1 MHGAMAASTRLHV
14 LPEQSGPGMPVS
26 VAMADLEERIHAL
39 GGRLLDTAGRAAKMA
54 GSGWLD
60 RLVGRAI
67 RDPGFRVQS
76 LRFIDV
82 LPVLQDD
89 AVLVA
94 HLQEYFAGVELPWP
108 AVSHWSLRHS
118 DVPWAAPIA
127 APLVRATLR
136 GLSRRFMGG
145 NTLPRALHTIARL
158 RSLGMYYSLDLL
170 GEAVVSEREADAYQ
184 QAYLDL
190 LAGLPRDCTGADRP
204 EVSLKLTSLSSRI
217 HPADPHGSVD
227 AICARLRP
235 ILAAARAAQAAV
247 TFDMEHYDVNHI
259 VLQCFRGLL
268 MESEFRDWPHAGI
281 VVQSYLRDAP
291 ECLQAL
297 LDWTQLR
304 GAPIKVRLVRGAYWD
319 AESIIA
325 HQHGWTLPVWDHK
338 AQTDACFEACIE
350 RLFAHHDSV
359 FPAVATHNVRSLA
372 CGMALA
378 ERYGLGDGAYEFQM
392 LYGMADDLKQALVAL
407 GYPLRVYVPYGET
420 LPGMAYLVR
429 RLLENTSGQTILDS
443 GMGRVR
449 RDVHGLV
456 RPKVSA
462 VPADADDKRTFR
474 NQPVYRF
481 VAAPERTAM
490 RDALA
495 AVHAELGQ
503 DYALR
508 IDHEPVAG
516 IGHITSVNPAHPD
529 QVIGTVASAGRNHAE
544 QALAAARAAFPAW
557 SALTADE
564 RAGYLRRVADLLVER
579 RDYHAAWQVLE
590 AGKHWCEADAD
601 VCEAIDFLNYY
612 AHQAERLAAGEV
624 VELGGEHNIL
634 LHRPR
639 GVGVVIAPWNF
650 PLAILTGMLAAT
662 IVTGNTTILKPSSLT
677 PVIAA
682 RFMELIMQA
691 GIPPGVVNFLPC
703 PGRETGAWLA
713 AHPEVAVIAFT
724 GSREVG
730 TQLIHAGAQ
739 LAPGQSHIKRVIAE
753 MGGKNAIIIDDDA
766 DLDAA
771 IPGVLQSAYG
781 YQGQKCSAASRVIVV
796 GGIYRNFMERLCEAT
811 ASLTIGDPQDPGMLL
826 GPVIDAVA
834 QRRISRVIVAGKT
847 RAQLVTPV
855 RDDLPDAGY
864 YLSPAIFTEVTVADP
879 LVQEEIFGPVLAVL
893 RADTFEQAIDLA
905 NSTRYALTGGVYS
918 RRPVHLE
925 LARTAFKAGNLYL
938 NRKITGA
945 LVSRQP
951 FGGFRLSGTGSKAGG
966 PDYLKQFTDTVCITE
981 NTARRG
987 FAPEVKDV

>member
-1 MHGAMAASTRLHV
+1 
-14 LPEQSGPGMPVS
+14 MPVS

-39 GGRLLDTAGRAAKMA
+39 GSRLLDSADLAAKTAG
-54 GSGWLD
+54 GGWLD
-60 RLVGRAI
+60 GLVERAI
-67 RDPGFRVQS
+67 QDPGFRLQT

-94 HLQEYFAGVELPWP
+94 HMQEYFADVELPWP

-118 DVPWAAPIA
+118 DAPWAAPIA

-145 NTLPRALHTIARL
+145 NTLPRALRTLARL
-158 RSLGMYYSLDLL
+158 RSRGMHYSLDLL

-190 LAGLPRDCTGADRP
+190 LAGLPRDRAGTVLP

-217 HPADPHGSVD
+217 HPADPRGSVD

-235 ILAAARAAQAAV
+235 ILAAARTAQAGL
-247 TFDMEHYDVNHI
+247 TFDMEHYDVKHI
-259 VLQCFRGLL
+259 VLQCFRELL
-268 MESEFRDWPHAGI
+268 MEPEFRDWPHAGI
-281 VVQSYLRDAP
+281 VVQAYLHDAP

-297 LDWTQLR
+297 LDWTKLR

-319 AESIIA
+319 AESILA
-325 HQHGWTLPVWDHK
+325 HQHGWTLPVWDRK
-338 AQTDACFEACIE
+338 ARTDACFEACLE
-350 RLFAHHDSV
+350 RLFAHRDSV

-378 ERYGLGDGAYEFQM
+378 ERYGLDDGAYEFQM

-429 RLLENTSGQTILDS
+429 RLLENTSGQTILDT
-443 GMGRVR
+443 GMGRIR
-449 RDVHGLV
+449 RDVHSLA
-456 RPKVSA
+456 RPEVHA
-462 VPADADDKRTFR
+462 LPAAADDTRTFR
-474 NQPVYRF
+474 NQPVHRF
-481 VAAPERTAM
+481 VAAPERTAV

-503 DYALR
+503 DYTLR

-516 IGHITSVNPAHPD
+516 TGHITSVNPAHPD
-529 QVIGTVASAGRNHAE
+529 QVIGTVASAGRPQAD
-544 QALAAARAAFPAW
+544 QALAAARAALPAW

-564 RAGYLRRVADLLVER
+564 RAGYLRRIAALLVER

-612 AHQAERLAAGEV
+612 AHQAVRLTAGEV

-639 GVGVVIAPWNF
+639 GVGLVIAPWNF

-662 IVTGNTTILKPSSLT
+662 IVTGNTAILKPSSLT

-682 RFMELIMQA
+682 RFMDLVMQA
-691 GIPPGVVNFLPC
+691 GVPPGVVNFLPG
-703 PGRETGAWLA
+703 PGRETGAYLA
-713 AHPEVAVIAFT
+713 AHPEVAIIAFT

-730 TQLIHAGAQ
+730 TQLIQTGAQ
-739 LAPGQSHIKRVIAE
+739 FAPGQNHIKRVIAE
-753 MGGKNAIIIDDDA
+753 LGGKNAIIIDDDA

-771 IPGVLQSAYG
+771 IPGVLQSAFG

-796 GGIYRNFMERLCEAT
+796 GGIYGNFMERLQAAT
-811 ASLTIGDPQDPGMLL
+811 ASLTIGDPRDPGRLL
-826 GPVIDAVA
+826 GPIIDAVA
-834 QRRISRVIVAGKT
+834 QRRIAQVIDAGRL
-847 RAQLVTPV
+847 RARLVTPV
-855 RDDLPDAGY
+855 RDDLPEEGY
-864 YLSPAIFTEVTVADP
+864 YLSPAIFTDVAGDDP
-879 LVQEEIFGPVLAVL
+879 LAQEEIFGPVLAVL
-893 RADTFEQAIDLA
+893 RADTFEQALELA
-905 NSTRYALTGGVYS
+905 NSTRYALTGGVYT

-925 LARTAFKAGNLYL
+925 LARTAFRAGNLYL

-966 PDYLKQFTDTVCITE
+966 TDYLRQFTDTVCITE